1 MRSMTAFGRAEAVFD
16 GGSVTVELRSV
27 NSRFLDCGV
36 RIPRALGAL
45 EPRVKP
51 YLQSRGISRGKVDV
65 TVTLDFASEQ
75 EGALALDRR
84 AAEEYIA
91 ALRDLRDTFG
101 LADDISVMQV
111 AQREELFI
119 KESKEIDVESLWQ
132 HILAALA
139 PAVDAFLL
147 SREAEGSRLEAD
159 IRDKLQSIREALE
172 RIKSSAACDVARY
185 RERLTVRVREALA
198 ESGYTPDEGRLL
210 TECAVFADRIA
221 IDEEVVRLGSHLD
234 SFEEMAKGE
243 GTGRRLDFLMQ
254 EMNREAN
261 TIGSKCLDA
270 AVALEVVEIKCTL
283 EKIREQIQNIE

>member
-1 MRSMTAFGRAEAVFD
+1 MTAFGRAEAVFD

>member
-1 MRSMTAFGRAEAVFD
+1 MKSMTAFGRAEKVFD

-36 RIPRALGAL
+36 RIPRTLGAL

-51 YLQSRGISRGKVDV
+51 YLQSRGILRGKVDV
-65 TVTLDFASEQ
+65 TVTLDLTCEQ
-75 EGALALDRR
+75 EGALALDRT
-84 AAEEYIA
+84 AAAEYIA

-119 KESKEIDVESLWQ
+119 KESKEIDVESLWE
-132 HILAALA
+132 HIMAALA

-147 SREAEGSRLEAD
+147 ARVAEGDRLEAD
-159 IRDKLQSIREALE
+159 IRGKLQSIREALE
-172 RIKSSAACDVARY
+172 RIKSSAACDIARY
-185 RERLTVRVREALA
+185 RERLTARVREALA

-221 IDEEVVRLGSHLD
+221 IDEEVVRLASHLD

>member
-51 YLQSRGISRGKVDV
+51 YLQARGISRGKVDV
-65 TVTLDFASEQ
+65 TVTVDFAAEQ

>member
-1 MRSMTAFGRAEAVFD
+1 MRSMTGFGRAEAVFD

-51 YLQSRGISRGKVDV
+51 YLQSRGILRGKVEV
-65 TVTLDFASEQ
+65 TVSVDLIGEQ

-91 ALRDLRDTFG
+91 ALRALRDEFG
-101 LADDISVMQV
+101 LADDISVMRV
-111 AQREELFI
+111 AQRAELFI
-119 KESKEIDVESLWQ
+119 KESKEIDAESLWT
-132 HILAALA
+132 HVSAALSVA
-139 PAVDAFLL
+139 ADAFLA
-147 SREAEGSRLEAD
+147 SREAEGDRLEAD
-159 IRDKLQSIREALE
+159 IREKLQSVRAALE
-172 RIKSSAACDVARY
+172 RIKSTAAGDVARY
-185 RERLTVRVREALA
+185 RERLTARVREALA
-198 ESGYTPDEGRLL
+198 ECGRTPDEGRLL

-221 IDEEVVRLGSHLD
+221 IDEEVVRLTSHLA

-243 GTGRRLDFLMQ
+243 GAGRRLDFLMQ

-283 EKIREQIQNIE
+283 EKIREQIQNVE

>member
-1 MRSMTAFGRAEAVFD
+1 MRSMTAFGRAEAVFE

-27 NSRFLDCGV
+27 NHRFLDCGV
-36 RIPRALGAL
+36 RIPRILGAL
-45 EPRVKP
+45 EPRFKP

-65 TVTLDFASEQ
+65 TVTVDLASER
-75 EGALALDRR
+75 EGALTLDRR

-111 AQREELFI
+111 ARREELFI
-119 KESKEIDVESLWQ
+119 KESKETDVEALWT
-132 HILAALA
+132 HIMAALT

-147 SREAEGSRLEAD
+147 AREAEGNRLEAD

-172 RIKSSAACDVARY
+172 RIKKSAACDVARY
-185 RERLTVRVREALA
+185 RERLTARVSEALA
-198 ESGYTPDEGRLL
+198 ESGYTPDEGPLL

>member
-1 MRSMTAFGRAEAVFD
+1 MRSMTGFGRAEAVFE
-16 GGSVTVELRSV
+16 GGSVTVELRSG

-36 RIPRALGAL
+36 RIPRVLGAL
-45 EPRVKP
+45 ESRVKP
-51 YLQSRGISRGKVDV
+51 YLQSRGILRGKVDV
-65 TVTLDFASEQ
+65 TLTVDLAGGQ
-75 EGALALDRR
+75 EGTLALDRR

-91 ALRDLRDTFG
+91 ALRALRDAFG

-111 AQREELFI
+111 AQREELFV
-119 KESKEIDVESLWQ
+119 KESKEIDAELLWT
-132 HILAALA
+132 HALAALA
-139 PAVDAFLL
+139 PATDAFLA
-147 SREAEGSRLEAD
+147 SREAEGKRLESD
-159 IRDKLQSIREALE
+159 IREKLQSIREALE
-172 RIKSSAACDVARY
+172 RIKSTAACDVSRY
-185 RERLTVRVREALA
+185 RERLTAHVREALA

-221 IDEEVVRLGSHLD
+221 IDEEVVRLASHLD
-234 SFEEMAKGE
+234 SFEDMASGE

-283 EKIREQIQNIE
+283 EKIREQIQNVE

>member
-51 YLQSRGISRGKVDV
+51 YLQSRGILRGKVDV
-65 TVTLDFASEQ
+65 TVTVDHAAEQ
-75 EGALALDRR
+75 EGALALDRT
-84 AAEEYIA
+84 AAQEYIA

-119 KESKEIDVESLWQ
+119 KESKEIDVESLWE
-132 HILAALA
+132 HIMAALT

-147 SREAEGSRLEAD
+147 SREAEGNRLEAD
-159 IRDKLQSIREALE
+159 IRDKLQSIREALC
-172 RIKSSAACDVARY
+172 RIKSTAAGDVSRY
-185 RERLTVRVREALA
+185 RERLTARVREALA

-243 GTGRRLDFLMQ
+243 GTGRKLDFLMQ

>member
-1 MRSMTAFGRAEAVFD
+1 MKSMTAFGRAEKVFD

-36 RIPRALGAL
+36 RIPRVLGAL

-51 YLQSRGISRGKVDV
+51 YLQSRGILRGKVDV
-65 TVTLDFASEQ
+65 TVTVDLATEQ
-75 EGALALDRR
+75 EGALALDRT
-84 AAEEYIA
+84 AAVEYIA

-111 AQREELFI
+111 AQREELFV
-119 KESKEIDVESLWQ
+119 KESKELDVESLWE
-132 HILAALA
+132 HIMAALA

-147 SREAEGSRLEAD
+147 ARVAEGDRLEAD
-159 IRDKLQSIREALE
+159 IRGKLQSIREALE
-172 RIKSSAACDVARY
+172 RIKSSAACDVSRY
-185 RERLTVRVREALA
+185 RERLTARVREALA

-221 IDEEVVRLGSHLD
+221 IDEEVVRLASHLD

>member
-1 MRSMTAFGRAEAVFD
+1 MKSMTGFGRAEAVFD

-36 RIPRALGAL
+36 RIPRTLGAL

-51 YLQSRGISRGKVDV
+51 YLQSRGILRGKVDV
-65 TVTLDFASEQ
+65 TVSTDLVGDR
-75 EGALALDRR
+75 EGALALDRK
-84 AAEEYIA
+84 AAAEYIA
-91 ALRDLRDTFG
+91 ALRALRDEFG
-101 LADDISVMQV
+101 VADDISVMQL
-111 AQREELFI
+111 AQREELFV
-119 KESKEIDVESLWQ
+119 KEGNELDVELLWT
-132 HILAALA
+132 HVLEALEAAT
-139 PAVDAFLL
+139 DGFLL
-147 SREAEGSRLEAD
+147 AREAEGKRLEAD
-159 IRDKLQSIREALE
+159 IREKLQSIREALE
-172 RIKSSAACDVARY
+172 RIKGIASGDVARY
-185 RERLTVRVREALA
+185 RERLTARMREALA

-210 TECAVFADRIA
+210 TECAVYADHIA
-221 IDEEVVRLGSHLD
+221 IDEEVVRLSSHLD

-243 GTGRRLDFLMQ
+243 GTGRKLDFLMQ